1 MEQVTKKD
9 LEKTK
14 LSKLKKGDKFYFP
27 LDKDDEEIG
36 RTNPL
41 DSIYVFDG
49 KIKSTY
55 HYSREGSKFS
65 TSTNR
70 DVVTL

>member
-41 DSIYVFDG
+41 DA
-49 KIKSTY
+49 IKRCKNYKTF
-55 HYSREGSKFS
+55 RIKK
-65 TSTNR
+65 R
-70 DVVTL
+70 R

>member
-1 MEQVTKKD
+1 MPLKD
-9 LEKTK
+9 AKTTK
-14 LSKLKKGDKFYFP
+14 LSELKKGDKFYYP
-27 LDKDDEEIG
+27 KEIG

-55 HYSREGSKFS
+55 HYSSKGSKFS